1 MRALVYGYR
10 QLLMDR
16 WAAVLVDG
24 TAGTLLS
31 FLEAFPAL
39 VIRKL
44 HKLDVTLLYSTF
56 LILVTLAWTHVI

>member
-1 MRALVYGYR
+1 VGVMTVYSCLASCNFVRGAACAMRALVYGYR

-31 FLEAFPAL
+31 FLEAEKGNS
-39 VIRKL
+39 KL
-44 HKLDVTLLYSTF
+44 SQP
-56 LILVTLAWTHVI
+56 